1 MLVWIAVAA
10 GFRAY
15 LATGINPGAGM
26 SVDTGALISV
36 SRALGAIVATVL
48 WVFLSSVAVLF
59 GGEVNAAIDRRRGS
73 TVSDHVGDDKA
84 IPSDDTAL

>member
-1 MLVWIAVAA
+1 
-10 GFRAY
+10 
-15 LATGINPGAGM
+15 
-26 SVDTGALISV
+26 
-36 SRALGAIVATVL
+36 
-48 WVFLSSVAVLF
+48 VLF